1 MASYKVQADII
12 IDKYGRCLVK
22 DSIVSEELFSES
34 ALIALVDNKALEKVA
49 IAQEADPPAENKKPE
64 GKK

>member
-12 IDKYGRCLVK
+12 IDKYGRSLVK
-22 DSIVSEELFSES
+22 DSIVSGELFSES
-34 ALIALVDNKALEKVA
+34 ALIALVDNKALEIVS
-49 IAQEADPPAENKKPE
+49 IAQEKDPPAENKKPE